1 MFVVKNILYYSF
13 QIVGHFEVHET
24 WYCETI
30 CWECS
35 SHVTGY
41 RDAAVQKMVII
52 EAIKACDG
60 HTKAVESGASTAIE
74 IYIDDILCTSIICV
88 YVGRWI

>member
-1 MFVVKNILYYSF
+1 M
-13 QIVGHFEVHET
+13 
-24 WYCETI
+24 
-30 CWECS
+30 
-35 SHVTGY
+35 TGY

-52 EAIKACDG
+52 EVIKACDG

-88 YVGRWI
+88 YVCREVDMKQYGFIDPTYYIASNVF